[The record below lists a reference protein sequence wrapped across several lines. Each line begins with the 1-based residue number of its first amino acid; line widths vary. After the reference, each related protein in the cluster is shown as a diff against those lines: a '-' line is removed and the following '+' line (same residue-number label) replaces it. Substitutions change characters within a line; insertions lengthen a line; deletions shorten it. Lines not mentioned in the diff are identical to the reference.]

1 MAVFSQLNE
10 ARDLLFREKKAPAAE
25 ESLRLLMRQAS
36 SLSVDLSI
44 EEKRALY
51 ELMGLALRGQNRFEE
66 AAELYN
72 QIDDYYQSGYC
83 AMLQGKTQAMQL
95 AWSKVL
101 NLRQNHWCV
110 SLYGLISG
118 QLRTVPTI
126 FQIRNHME
134 SDIANLIAA
143 NRVDYLE
150 NYLNYVD
157 FLTQVNLEAPK
168 FAGRALM
175 NADWIDR
182 AGKYLLQGQKAL
194 PNDPEIYFHLGQYS
208 VALKHLK
215 EARLMLNQCL
225 LISPT
230 YRPASDLLATLNDT
244 SLESPPP

>member
-10 ARDLLFREKKAPAAE
+10 ARDLLFRERKAPAAE
-25 ESLRLLMRQAS
+25 ESLRLLMKQATTCT
-36 SLSVDLSI
+36 V

-51 ELMGLALRGQNRFEE
+51 ELMGLALRAQGRFEE
-66 AAELYN
+66 AADLYV
-72 QIDDYYQSGYC
+72 QIHDYYQSGYC
-83 AMLQGKTQAMQL
+83 AMLQGKAPAMQQS
-95 AWSKVL
+95 WSKVL
-101 NLRQNHWCV
+101 SQRQNHWCV

-143 NRVDYLE
+143 NRTDYLE

-175 NADWIDR
+175 NANWLDR
-182 AGKYLLQGQKAL
+182 AGTYLLQGQKAL

-208 VALKHLK
+208 VALMHLK

-230 YRPASDLLATLNDT
+230 YRPASDLLETLTDH
-244 SLESPPP
+244 SPKSIKQ